1 MNCLGWG
8 TEIFMLSCLKVKLLN
23 RCPTSVL
30 ICWSCF
36 GTWMI
41 VLKTLAWKEKGETNT
56 AILLKVI
63 KAIFSFF
70 PQVLLSSTGEFQNRF
85 RNLSIKKKI
94 TWCLPLIVRLFG
106 YFPAYCSGQLCLNK
120 TVHVRKAA
128 VVFGGWKLIQESVA
142 SKFIGES
149 LVLHLFASTIFSRNS
164 LEAIMIHFMR
174 KWHVSTL
181 FPKEQSLN

>member
-1 MNCLGWG
+1 MSFKTDFRIYLLKKKTKLGA
-8 TEIFMLSCLKVKLLN
+8 CLKLLGFLAN
-23 RCPTSVL
+23 FQH
-30 ICWSCF
+30 IAQ
-36 GTWMI
+36 GNYA
-41 VLKTLAWKEKGETNT
+41 LK
-56 AILLKVI
+56 
-63 KAIFSFF
+63 
-70 PQVLLSSTGEFQNRF
+70 QR
-85 RNLSIKKKI
+85 
-94 TWCLPLIVRLFG
+94 
-106 YFPAYCSGQLCLNK
+106 
-120 TVHVRKAA
+120 VHVRKGA